1 MEIDLNSNWIFRKVG
16 DTTGWM
22 PATVPG
28 CVHTDL
34 LANNIIPDPF
44 YGDNE
49 KLVQWVEREDWE
61 YKTTFYLDRKFIKQK
76 FIDIDLHFEGLD
88 TYADVYINDSL
99 VLKADNMFVEWDRTV
114 NKYLKKGENTL
125 YIKFN
130 SSVRVGKELMTLSL
144 IHISEPTR
152 PY

>member
-1 MEIDLNSNWIFRKVG
+1 MKYVFSILFAWGLFNTNSYAQKTVEIDLNSNWIFRKVG

-34 LANNIIPDPF
+34 LANNIITDPF

-61 YKTTFYLDRKFIKQK
+61 YKTTFYVDRKFIKEET
-76 FIDIDLHFEGLD
+76 IEINFEGLD

-99 VLKADNMFVEWDRTV
+99 VLKADNMFVEWNSHV
-114 NKYLKKGENTL
+114 NRYLKKGVNTL
-125 YIKFN
+125 YIRF
-130 SSVRVGKELMTLSL
+130 
-144 IHISEPTR
+144 
-152 PY
+152 